1 MALEE
6 WLMDIGEVV
15 TESDIAKVVKERMSK
30 ERKTVIDAVTS
41 SARAIPEALAY
52 RLLSRRDR
60 TETPTA
66 DSRIFA
72 ARPSVR
78 APLAAQGRP
87 PPLPREPDATPTWR
101 PPKKPDQADTGASLA
116 ELHDSFVND
125 EHESTVRDR
134 VPRALI
140 PSDAP
145 GYASKS
151 K

>member
-1 MALEE
+1 
-6 WLMDIGEVV
+6 V
-15 TESDIAKVVKERMSK
+15 AKVVKERMST
-30 ERKTVIDAVTS
+30 ERKTVIDAVAT

-52 RLLSRRDR
+52 QLLARRDR
-60 TETPTA
+60 MDTPTA
-66 DSRIFA
+66 DSRIFVQ
-72 ARPSVR
+72 RPSVR

-87 PPLPREPDATPTWR
+87 PPVPREPDATPTWR
-101 PPKKPDQADTGASLA
+101 PPKKPDGSDA
-116 ELHDSFVND
+116 ELSLSELQDSFAND

-145 GYASKS
+145 GRVAKT

>member
-1 MALEE
+1 
-6 WLMDIGEVV
+6 
-15 TESDIAKVVKERMSK
+15 MSP
-30 ERKTVIDAVTS
+30 ERKTVIDAVAT

-52 RLLSRRDR
+52 QLLARRDR
-60 TETPTA
+60 MDTPTA
-66 DSRIFA
+66 DSRIFVQ
-72 ARPSVR
+72 RPSVR
-78 APLAAQGRP
+78 APLASQGKP
-87 PPLPREPDATPTWR
+87 PPLPRDPDATPTWR
-101 PPKKPDQADTGASLA
+101 PPKKPDGSDTEPGLA

-145 GYASKS
+145 GRIAKS